1 MAEKRDY
8 YEVLG
13 VNKNATDDELKK
25 AYHKL
30 ARKYHPDLN
39 KDDPHAA
46 DKFKEVNEAYSVL
59 SDPQK
64 RAAYDQYGHAAFQQG
79 GGAGSA
85 GGNPFGGFQGGFG
98 GFGGGEGMDDI
109 FNMFFG
115 GAGRSS
121 SRRQADNGPRQ
132 GSDLRMDMQITFE
145 EAAFGTEKKVRLNR
159 EEECETCHG
168 SGSAAGYSPE
178 TCPDCH
184 GTGEI
189 RVTQN
194 SLFGQVVNVRT
205 CPKCHGTGKIVTH
218 PCKDCHGTGRV
229 KKRRT
234 LTVKIPAGV
243 DNGSRL
249 RVSGE
254 GEAGIRGGRPGDL
267 YVYLYVK
274 PHKFFERE
282 GTTVS
287 CEVPISIVQA
297 TLGAEIEV
305 PTLYGKV
312 SVKVPEGTQPGRVL
326 RLRGKG
332 IPSLRTG
339 QKGDEMIRLKVV
351 IPTGLSDAQKEALR
365 KFGEA
370 SGSNINPEEKGF
382 LNKIKDFL
390 KKK

>member
-13 VNKNATDDELKK
+13 VSKNATADELKK

-39 KDDPHAA
+39 KDNPEAA
-46 DKFKEVNEAYSVL
+46 DKFKEANEAYSVL

-64 RAAYDQYGHAAFQQG
+64 RAAYDQYGHAAFQNG
-79 GGAGSA
+79 GGAGPGA
-85 GGNPFGGFQGGFG
+85 GNPFGGGFQGFG

-115 GAGRSS
+115 GAGRGAG
-121 SRRQADNGPRQ
+121 RRADNGPRQ
-132 GSDLRMDMQITFE
+132 GADLRMDTQITFE
-145 EAAFGTEKKVRLNR
+145 EAAFGTEMKVTVNR

-168 SGSAAGYSPE
+168 SGAAPGSTPE

-194 SLFGQVVNVRT
+194 SLFGQVVNVRS

-218 PCKDCHGTGRV
+218 PCKDCHGKGRV
-229 KKRRT
+229 KKRRV

-249 RVSGE
+249 RVAGE

-274 PHKFFERE
+274 PHKFFGRE
-282 GTTVS
+282 GTTVT
-287 CEVPISIVQA
+287 CEVPINIVQA

-305 PTLYGKV
+305 PTLYGQ
-312 SVKVPEGTQPGRVL
+312 VKVKIPEGTQPNKIL
-326 RLRGKG
+326 RLKGKG
-332 IPSLRTG
+332 IVSLRTG
-339 QKGDEMIRLKVV
+339 QKGDQMVRIKVV
-351 IPTGLSDAQKEALR
+351 IPTGLSDTQKEALR

-370 SGSNINPEEKGF
+370 SGTAINPEEKSF
-382 LNKIKDFL
+382 LNKIKDLF
-390 KKK
+390 K

>member
-1 MAEKRDY
+1 MAEQRDY

-13 VNKNATDDELKK
+13 VQKTATADELKK

-39 KDDPHAA
+39 KDNPEAA

-79 GGAGSA
+79 GPGAGGA
-85 GGNPFGGFQGGFG
+85 GNPFGAGGFQGFG
-98 GFGGGEGMDDI
+98 GFGGEGMDDI

-115 GAGRSS
+115 GAGHGG
-121 SRRQADNGPRQ
+121 SRAQADNGPRQ
-132 GSDLRMDMQITFE
+132 GADLRMDMQITFE

-159 EEECETCHG
+159 EEECDTCHG
-168 SGSAAGYSPE
+168 TGAAPGSHPE

-194 SLFGQVVNVRT
+194 SLFGQVVNVRV
-205 CPKCHGTGKIVTH
+205 CPKCHGTGKIVTN
-218 PCKDCHGTGRV
+218 PCKDCHGSGRV
-229 KKRRT
+229 KKKRT

-249 RVSGE
+249 RVGGE
-254 GEAGIRGGRPGDL
+254 GEAGLRGGRPGDL

-274 PHKFFERE
+274 PHKFFERD
-282 GTTVS
+282 GTTVT

-297 TLGAEIEV
+297 ALGAEIKV
-305 PTLYGKV
+305 PTLYGQV
-312 SVKVPEGTQPGRVL
+312 TVKVPEGTQPGKVL
-326 RLRGKG
+326 RLKGKG
-332 IPSLRTG
+332 IPNLRTG
-339 QKGDEMIRLKVV
+339 AKGDQLVRLKVV
-351 IPTGLSDAQKEALR
+351 VPTGLSEAQKDALR
-365 KFGEA
+365 KFAEA
-370 SGSNINPEEKGF
+370 SGASINPEEKSF
-382 LNKIKDFL
+382 FNKIKDLF
-390 KKK
+390 K

>member
-13 VNKNATDDELKK
+13 VSKNATADELKK

-39 KDDPHAA
+39 KDNPEAA
-46 DKFKEVNEAYSVL
+46 DKFKEANEAYSVL

-64 RAAYDQYGHAAFQQG
+64 RAAYDQYGHAAFQNG
-79 GGAGSA
+79 GGAGPGA
-85 GGNPFGGFQGGFG
+85 GNPFGGGFQGFG

-115 GAGRSS
+115 GAGRGAG
-121 SRRQADNGPRQ
+121 RRADNGPRQ
-132 GSDLRMDMQITFE
+132 GADLRMDTQITFE
-145 EAAFGTEKKVRLNR
+145 EAAFGTEKKVPVNR

-168 SGSAAGYSPE
+168 SGAAPGSTPE

-194 SLFGQVVNVRT
+194 SLFGQVVNVRS

-218 PCKDCHGTGRV
+218 PCKDCHGKGRV
-229 KKRRT
+229 KKRRV

-249 RVSGE
+249 RVAGE

-274 PHKFFERE
+274 PHKFFGRE
-282 GTTVS
+282 GTTVT
-287 CEVPISIVQA
+287 CEVPINIVQA

-305 PTLYGKV
+305 PTLYGQ
-312 SVKVPEGTQPGRVL
+312 VKVKIPEGTQPNKIL
-326 RLRGKG
+326 RLKGKG
-332 IPSLRTG
+332 IVSLRTG
-339 QKGDEMIRLKVV
+339 QKGDQMVRIKVV
-351 IPTGLSDAQKEALR
+351 IPTGLSDTQKEALR

-370 SGSNINPEEKGF
+370 SGTAINPEEKSF
-382 LNKIKDFL
+382 LNKIKDLF
-390 KKK
+390 K

>member
-13 VNKNATDDELKK
+13 VSKNATADELKK

-39 KDDPHAA
+39 KDNPEAA
-46 DKFKEVNEAYSVL
+46 DKFKEANEAYSVL

-64 RAAYDQYGHAAFQQG
+64 RAAYDQYGHAAFQNG
-79 GGAGSA
+79 GGAGPGA
-85 GGNPFGGFQGGFG
+85 GNPFGGGFQGFG

-115 GAGRSS
+115 GAGRGAG
-121 SRRQADNGPRQ
+121 RRADNGPRQ
-132 GSDLRMDMQITFE
+132 GADLRMDTQITFE
-145 EAAFGTEKKVRLNR
+145 EAAFGTEKKVTVNR

-168 SGSAAGYSPE
+168 SGAAPGSPPE

-189 RVTQN
+189 RDTQN
-194 SLFGQVVNVRT
+194 SLFGQVVNVRS

-218 PCKDCHGTGRV
+218 PCKDCHGKGRV
-229 KKRRT
+229 KKRRV

-249 RVSGE
+249 RVAGE

-274 PHKFFERE
+274 PHKFFGRE
-282 GTTVS
+282 GTTVT
-287 CEVPISIVQA
+287 CEVPINIVQA

-305 PTLYGKV
+305 PTLYGQ
-312 SVKVPEGTQPGRVL
+312 VKVKIPEGPQPNKIL
-326 RLRGKG
+326 RLKGKG
-332 IPSLRTG
+332 IVSLRTG
-339 QKGDEMIRLKVV
+339 QKGDQMVRLKVV
-351 IPTGLSDAQKEALR
+351 IPTGLSDTQKEALR

-370 SGSNINPEEKGF
+370 SGTAINPEEKSF
-382 LNKIKDFL
+382 LNKITDLFK
-390 KKK
+390 